1 MAFAQYALGPPIPQN
16 RGEQV
21 LIPREMLE
29 ALLNNYEHDNDN
41 NVVYHHG
48 VGDAMMFNDPFMQTD
63 ETLHVPEAFHN
74 YFPEYTLE
82 VDFGRRKRNAFGE
95 CPYYNQ
101 DSARII
107 NRRMRDINAFGKKRK
122 RKAKKKRRGVYK
134 ESRYEN

>member
-1 MAFAQYALGPPIPQN
+1 MAFAQYALGPPQ

-21 LIPREMLE
+21 LVPREMLE
-29 ALLNNYEHDNDN
+29 ALLDKYEYDDDNE
-41 NVVYHHG
+41 YHHG
-48 VGDAMMFNDPFMQTD
+48 VGDAMMFKDPFMKTD
-63 ETLHVPEAFHN
+63 ETLYVPENFQN

-82 VDFGRRKRNAFGE
+82 VDFERRKRHRNAFGE

-101 DSARII
+101 ESARII

-122 RKAKKKRRGVYK
+122 RKAKTKRRGVYK